1 MMQGKNQ
8 VLRDRALGFSD
19 KFSSHSSADEFPSIV
34 LVKVFK
40 FTKYFLLWQ
49 YIYFFQP
56 KYSYCMILHCYI
68 VDSNLD
74 QTKSCQNPQP
84 FNADLRESS

>member
-40 FTKYFLLWQ
+40 FT
-49 YIYFFQP
+49 
-56 KYSYCMILHCYI
+56 IL
-68 VDSNLD
+68 
-74 QTKSCQNPQP
+74 
-84 FNADLRESS
+84 